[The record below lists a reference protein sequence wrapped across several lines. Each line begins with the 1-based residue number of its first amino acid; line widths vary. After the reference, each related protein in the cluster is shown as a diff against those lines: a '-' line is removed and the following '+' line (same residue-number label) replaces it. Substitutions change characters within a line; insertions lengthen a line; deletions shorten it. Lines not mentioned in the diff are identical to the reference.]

1 MLSNSIRLL
10 TRLDELLESPA
21 DITLYGRAALELGF
35 PNPKHEYSRSLDVDI
50 VLWMGQ
56 AEELQKSG
64 NFWDALQMV
73 NDEFAEGG
81 LYISHLFE
89 EHQVIL
95 SPDWKTNRVAV
106 SLPTS
111 KLKLFRLSDTD
122 LLLSKLMRYD
132 PTDLDDVLFIVK
144 SADLSTND
152 ISMALKSARIPDI
165 PEIHEQFELCK
176 KWLVSQ
182 FPALPK

>member
-1 MLSNSIRLL
+1 MNSNSIRLL

-35 PNPKHEYSRSLDVDI
+35 PNPKPEYSRSLDVDI

-73 NDEFAEGG
+73 NDEFAESG

-95 SPDWKTNRVAV
+95 SPDWKTNRTAI

-111 KLKLFRLSDTD
+111 RLKLSRLSNAD

-144 SADLSTND
+144 SANLNADDVSN
-152 ISMALKSARIPDI
+152 ALVSARV
-165 PEIHEQFELCK
+165 PEVPELIEQFELCK
-176 KWLVSQ
+176 KWLCSQ
-182 FPALPK
+182 MPGLKT